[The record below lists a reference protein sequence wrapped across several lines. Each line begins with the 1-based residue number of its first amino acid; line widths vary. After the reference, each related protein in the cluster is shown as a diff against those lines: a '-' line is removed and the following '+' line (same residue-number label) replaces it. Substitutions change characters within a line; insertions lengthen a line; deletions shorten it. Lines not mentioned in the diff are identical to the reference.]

1 MKEALISIR
10 NLQKSFKNHEVL
22 KDISLDVYPG
32 DVIAVIGSSGS
43 GKSTFLR
50 CINRLEDIDGGQIY
64 FRRERVVCRIDNT
77 LSNEIK
83 FLRSKYKPLIK
94 NAKKRDRKALIQER
108 DLKIAAIK
116 RERKKMNVNEIRSR
130 IGMVFQNFHL
140 FNHLDV
146 LRNCTIAQK
155 KVLHLSDEEAKE
167 RAISNLTKVGMAD
180 RLHSHVNELSGG
192 QKQRIAIARAL
203 CMNPDVIL
211 FDEPTSALDPEMVG
225 EVLEVMKELALEGRT
240 MIVVT
245 HEMDFAKNV
254 SNRVIFM
261 DNGYIV
267 EEGNPK
273 ELFVH
278 PKEERTKAFLSRYLE
293 KISR

>member
-64 FRRERVVCRIDNT
+64 FRREGVVCRIDNT

-155 KVLHLSDEEAKE
+155 KVLRLSDEEAKE